1 MDDKGTTH
9 VCNSLRQLDFASQV
23 DSALPMYLI
32 VVNGG
37 IPGAMYRVSG
47 GGTQLG
53 RGAENTYSLQES
65 CISRNHAYVRADSKS
80 DAWLTDLGS
89 TNGTFVNGQRLSAN
103 IPISLKDG
111 DRIQLGSVL
120 VLKFAR
126 LSASEER
133 FQREMFERTVR
144 DALTGLYNR
153 AYFLNQVGPLTE
165 GMSMRG
171 LGMAIL
177 MLDIDHFKRIND
189 TYGHDVGDH
198 VLREVASVLRESTR
212 SDDLVARYGGE
223 EFVLALPVRDPDLA
237 TERAERIR
245 TNLSTRLISAGGD
258 ALCVTASVGLAYAPP
273 EQPRPAA
280 ELITAADRCLYRA
293 KRSGRDRLVFRNEQG
308 RGLGDGVG
316 DAPDSDPSLKA
327 ESGRREPAGGL

>member
-1 MDDKGTTH
+1 MF
-9 VCNSLRQLDFASQV
+9 R
-23 DSALPMYLI
+23 I
-32 VVNGG
+32 
-37 IPGAMYRVSG
+37 SG

-65 CISRNHAYVRADSKS
+65 CISRNHAYVRADTKN

-103 IPISLKDG
+103 GPHLLKDG

-120 VLKFAR
+120 VLKFVR
-126 LSASEER
+126 LNPSEER

-153 AYFLNQVGPLTE
+153 AYFSNQVGPLTE
-165 GMSMRG
+165 GVSMRG

-177 MLDIDHFKRIND
+177 LLDIDRFKRIND
-189 TYGHDVGDH
+189 TYGHDVGDD
-198 VLREVASVLRESTR
+198 VLREVACVLRDSTR

-245 TNLSTRLISAGGD
+245 TNLSSRAIRAGRET
-258 ALCVTASVGLAYAPP
+258 LHVTASIGLAYAPP
-273 EQPRPAA
+273 ELPRPAA
-280 ELITAADRCLYRA
+280 ELITVADRCLYQA
-293 KRSGRDRLVFRNEQG
+293 KRTGRDRLVFRNNQEM
-308 RGLGDGVG
+308 VPAEEISANESE
-316 DAPDSDPSLKA
+316 DAANPA
-327 ESGRREPAGGL
+327 REYGRREPASGL